1 MAAREAPPW
10 ARNYIGIPFEPRG
23 RDRDGL
29 DCWGLV
35 RLVYAEQ
42 FGVFLPSLA
51 ERYSGVHA
59 GDAPEI
65 ASVVNEVRRD
75 TGLWEPVP
83 RARVGDV
90 LHMRGGRLQ
99 HVGVA
104 TSPTSFLHA
113 VMGANSCLER
123 LDQDWRNRL
132 LGVYRYIGP
141 VQIEKRF
148 SPFEPAIQDI
158 QLPAGATIA
167 DIIVAA
173 GMRPSPGLRVFI
185 GDREIPEDA
194 WDHVRPR
201 AGRRVLLAMA
211 PLGGGGGGKTIL
223 RLVASIAIIA
233 GAIALGPVLAGAI
246 GFSTTTFGVSASLA
260 ATAGQI
266 ATGIIGL
273 AGTLAL
279 NALIPPSSSSYSGDS
294 GPTSSPSLTGSR
306 NSLLPY
312 GVVPQPFGAIRMVPP
327 LGAATYTEIVGD
339 DQYLRCLFVIG
350 KGRIGMSDPQ
360 IGGTPLEQL
369 DDYEIEYREGLEDDP
384 PLSLFPGTVLEQPL
398 GVLIKASDGWVVR
411 TSDPDADELSVDVTF
426 PSGLLVAGANGSRN
440 NRTVT
445 LEVQY
450 SPAGSGNW
458 MTINGVSPD
467 FSRGM
472 DFMFRSPESTPGGN
486 GVFMGDLA
494 FGAGTAAPRP
504 SYLPANGGWSWE
516 GSGYIYAETPG
527 QYQFALDCS
536 DAGEISIDSNVVV
549 SWYGSHAAAGAYGAH
564 TGTVTLSRGWHRIAV
579 RVESRSA
586 AGSLSVG
593 WKRPG
598 DVAFSTVPAASL
610 SRLVGLALNQHVPG
624 LAYRWFSTGSFAS
637 TLTVTSNQAKP
648 IRRSLN
654 WAVPV
659 GQYDVRIRRVTADTT
674 DTSISDQVYWTTL
687 RSIRQQDPI
696 RLKGVAKIALRI
708 RATDQIQ
715 GTLDNFSVFVN
726 SIEPD
731 WDEATQT
738 WIERAT
744 STPASHFRN
753 VLSGRANARPLA
765 DSRVS
770 LEELQAWAE
779 ETRERGLEYN
789 GIIDTPG
796 TVRSVLQEIAAA
808 GRATLGVDTKFTV
821 VRDRPQSVPRQ
832 HFTPRNSFGFKGTK
846 AYPDIPH
853 ALRVQFLDK
862 TVNYQR
868 RERLVLGDHHGITG
882 TDGVRRD
889 AFAHETTLPEA
900 TLFET
905 LEIKGVVTAEEA
917 FSHGRYYLAVLE
929 LRPEMWELSCDAEHL
944 RATRGDLVLVTHD
957 VPLFGLGSGRIVGLV
972 KDSSDN
978 LVGLTLDAP
987 VVMDAGDQYVVRVRT
1002 KAGMFP
1008 LLPVVTAEGEQAT
1021 LTLVNPIASM
1031 DDRPAIGDLF
1041 AFGRIGQDSRECIVK
1056 AIETTTDLAAKL
1068 TLVDHSPEIH
1078 AASDGPIPPYDAG
1091 ISLPASWENYPNAPV
1106 IESIR
1111 SDDLVMVRDPNGSLR
1126 CRILITLAPQSGIRP
1141 IGTDAEVR
1149 IREVPQPPAQAS
1161 GPWSPR
1167 PIQAIDGRQVSIF
1180 DVEEGV
1186 TYEIRIRVISAIG
1199 AASPWTE
1206 TTHTVVGKSAPPP
1219 DVVDF
1224 TVTRLS
1230 DGTRRYDWRLAAVPP
1245 DIAGVHIRYGTGSTW
1260 ETLQPLH
1267 ADVLQASPAELNVP
1281 DEGTW
1286 TMAIKAV
1293 DTSGNESVHAKI
1305 ITVTLGP
1312 ISLEGV
1318 AASDDCQID
1327 NWPGVKVNCHTTQ
1340 EGGLEADDT
1349 TTWDALAGPVV
1360 GSWDRWTR
1368 WVMFPKQPISYE
1380 HVPLDAGFVFDFTP
1394 DVIAEG
1400 GGDLVVEVAWS
1411 IDDSVYSDWT
1421 PIAVARG
1428 MTVTARYLK
1437 ARVSATITQAFQIPV
1452 VNSMLVLM
1460 RAATLSADVQ
1470 DLNTATLPATMR
1482 ISPGDIRIPL
1492 PTNRFSIVRNVIV
1505 TFNGLGPGWSWELVD
1520 RDPILGPRVRLYNAA
1535 GVLSDGLIDALVT
1548 GL

>member
-1 MAAREAPPW
+1 MAAREAPAW

-23 RDRDGL
+23 RDRQGL

-35 RLVYAEQ
+35 RLIYAEQ

-51 ERYSGVHA
+51 ERYSGVHTS
-59 GDAPEI
+59 DAREI
-65 ASVVNEVRRD
+65 ASVVNDVRGD
-75 TGLWEPVP
+75 TRLWEPVA

-90 LHMRGGRLQ
+90 LHMRVGRLQ

-104 TSPTSFLHA
+104 TSPGSFLHA
-113 VMGANSCLER
+113 VNGADSCLER

-132 LGVYRYIGP
+132 LGVYRYVGP
-141 VQIEKRF
+141 VQVSKRF
-148 SPFEPAIQDI
+148 TPFEPAIEDI
-158 QLPAGATIA
+158 QLPAGATLTE
-167 DIIVAA
+167 IIVAA
-173 GMRPSPGLRVFI
+173 GMRPNPGLRVYI
-185 GDREIPEDA
+185 GDREVPEDA

-211 PLGGGGGGKTIL
+211 PLGGQGGGKTIL
-223 RLVASIAIIA
+223 RIVASIVIIA
-233 GAIALGPVLAGAI
+233 ASIYAGPAL
-246 GFSTTTFGVSASLA
+246 
-260 ATAGQI
+260 ATAFGYTATGSAAAI
-266 ATGIIGL
+266 ATGVIGL
-273 AGTLAL
+273 AGTLSL
-279 NALIPPSSSSYSGDS
+279 NALIPPSSSSYSADS
-294 GPTSSPSLTGSR
+294 GPTSSPSLTGAR
-306 NSLLPY
+306 NQLLPY
-312 GVVPQPFGAIRMVPP
+312 GPVPQPFGAIRMVPP
-327 LGAATYTEIVGD
+327 FGAAPYTEIVGD
-339 DQYLRCLFVIG
+339 DQYLRLLFVCG
-350 KGRIGMSDPQ
+350 KGRLAMSAPQ
-360 IGGTPLEQL
+360 IGDTDVMTFDGV
-369 DDYEIEYREGLEDDP
+369 EIEYREGLEDDP
-384 PLSLFPGTVLEQPL
+384 PLSLYPGTVLEQSIA
-398 GVLIKASDGWVVR
+398 VLLKQSEGWTIR
-411 TSDPDADELSVDVTF
+411 TSDPDAEELSVDVTF
-426 PSGLLVAGANGSRN
+426 PQGLLKVATDGTRESVIVAID
-440 NRTVT
+440 V
-445 LEVQY
+445 EY
-450 SPAGSGNW
+450 SPAGANTW
-458 MTINGVSPD
+458 TAVNAMSPD
-467 FSRGM
+467 FSRGL
-472 DFMFRSPESTPGGN
+472 DFLFREPEAKLKSFGGL
-486 GVFMGDLA
+486 LA
-494 FGAGTAAPRP
+494 PLVFGAGTGTPLLDF
-504 SYLPANGGWSWE
+504 LPAGGGWSFKAD
-516 GSGYIYAETPG
+516 GYVYCPTRGTYE
-527 QYQFALDCS
+527 FALDCS
-536 DAGEISIDSNVVV
+536 DAGDLTINSRTVV
-549 SWYGSHAAAGAYGAH
+549 SWYGSHLADGTYGAH
-564 TGTVTLSRGWHRIAV
+564 IGSITLSAGWHRITV
-579 RVESRSA
+579 RVESRSPN
-586 AGSLSVG
+586 GSLSVG
-593 WKRPG
+593 WKQPG
-598 DVAFSTVPAASL
+598 ESTFSSIPASSF
-610 SRLVGLALNQHVPG
+610 SRMAGFAGNLHVPG
-624 LAYRWFSTGSFAS
+624 LGFSWYDTSQYLSAIA
-637 TLTVTSNQAKP
+637 VTSNEAKP
-648 IRRSLN
+648 IRRTLK
-654 WAVPV
+654 WAVPR
-659 GQYDVRIRRVTADTT
+659 GQYDVRLRRATPDT
-674 DTSISDQVYWTTL
+674 DSTSLSDKVYWTTL
-687 RSIRQQDPI
+687 RASRDQDPV
-696 RLKGVAKIALRI
+696 RLNGVAKIALRI
-708 RATDQIQ
+708 KATDQLQ

-731 WDEATQT
+731 WDQATQT

-753 VLSGRANARPLA
+753 VMQGRANARPFA
-765 DSRVS
+765 DSRLD

-789 GIIDTPG
+789 GIIDTKG
-796 TVRSVLQEIAAA
+796 TVRSVIDEICAA
-808 GRATLGVDTKFTV
+808 GRATRSVDTQFGV
-821 VRDRPQSVPRQ
+821 VRDRPQSVPVQ

-853 ALRVQFLDK
+853 ALRVQFLDS

-868 RERLVLGDHHGITG
+868 RERIVLGDHHGITG

-889 AFAHETTLPEA
+889 AFGHETTLPEA

-905 LEIKGVVTAEEA
+905 LEIKGVVTGDEA
-917 FSHGRYYLAVLE
+917 FKHGRYYLAVLE

-944 RATRGDLVLVTHD
+944 KARRGDLVLVTHD
-957 VPLFGLGSGRIVGLV
+957 VPLFGLGSGRVVGLV
-972 KDSSDN
+972 TDTANN
-978 LVGLTLDAP
+978 LVGVTLDAP
-987 VVMDAGDQYVVRVRT
+987 VVMDAGDQYVLRVRT
-1002 KAGMFP
+1002 RTGKFP
-1008 LLPVVTAEGEQAT
+1008 LLPIETNEGEQST
-1021 LTLVNPIASM
+1021 LSLVNPIADV
-1031 DDRPAIGDLF
+1031 DDRPSVGDLF
-1041 AFGRIGQDSRECIVK
+1041 AFGRMGQESRECILK
-1056 AIETTTDLAAKL
+1056 GIDTTTDLAAKL
-1068 TLVDHSPEIH
+1068 TLVDHAPAVHE
-1078 AASDGPIPPYDAG
+1078 ASDGPIPPYDAG
-1091 ISLPASWENYPNAPV
+1091 ISLPASWENRPDAPV

-1126 CRILITLAPQSGIRP
+1126 CRILITLAPVSGIRP

-1149 IREVPQPPAQAS
+1149 IREVPALPAIPS

-1167 PIQAIDGRQVSIF
+1167 PIQAIDGRHVSVY

-1186 TYEIRIRVISAIG
+1186 TYQIRIRVISAIG

-1421 PIAVARG
+1421 PITVARG

-1437 ARVSATITQAFQIPV
+1437 ARVSATITPAFPVPV

-1520 RDPILGPRVRLYNAA
+1520 RDPILGPRVRIYNAA